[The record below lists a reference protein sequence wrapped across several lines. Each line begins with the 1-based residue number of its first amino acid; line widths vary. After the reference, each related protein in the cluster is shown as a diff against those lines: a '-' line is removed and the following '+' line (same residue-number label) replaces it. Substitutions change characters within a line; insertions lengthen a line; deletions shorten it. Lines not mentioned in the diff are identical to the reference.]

1 MKIKFEK
8 GKSIISPIKLII
20 GVLVVWVLGILLGNV
35 INIVTE
41 KYVVGEEQRNFW
53 IVIIYVVTSG
63 LIGVALAMLITHF
76 TMDFVR
82 DINININKIAE
93 GDFTARIKP
102 ITKNPHINSA
112 VENFNKMVNELNSVT
127 LLKNDFVSNFT
138 HEFKTPI
145 ASIKGYAELLENSE
159 NLTEEQKE
167 YVKIIVEE
175 SKNLSVLSESVM
187 KLAKLDSQSELTSV
201 KKFSLDG
208 QLEDCVLLFD
218 TALKEKGVEIEL
230 KTIPIRIQNDPYLVR
245 EVWVNLIANAI
256 KYSKNGGKIYITL
269 KREKKRVLVS
279 IKDEGI
285 GMSED
290 TQKHIFDKFYQGN
303 KRDKNKGL
311 GLGLS
316 IVKRILEITGG
327 TISVSSE
334 IGKGTEFLVAFNLS
348 K

>member
-20 GVLVVWVLGILLGNV
+20 GVLGVWVLGIVIGNF

-41 KYVVGEEQRNFW
+41 RYVVGEEQRNFW
-53 IVIIYVVTSG
+53 IVILYVVISG
-63 LIGVALAMLITHF
+63 LIGVGLAMLISHI
-76 TMDFVR
+76 TMGIVR

-112 VENFNKMVNELNSVT
+112 VENFNKMVNELNSVA

-167 YVKIIVEE
+167 FVKIIVEE
-175 SKNLSVLSESVM
+175 SKNLSVLSETVM

-218 TALKEKGVEIEL
+218 TALKEKGIEIEL
-230 KTIPIRIQNDPYLVR
+230 KTIPLRIQNDPYLVR
-245 EVWVNLIANAI
+245 EIWVNLIANAI
-256 KYSKNGGKIYITL
+256 KYSKHGGKIYITL
-269 KREKKRVLVS
+269 KREKNKVFVL

-285 GMSED
+285 GMSEE
-290 TQKHIFDKFYQGN
+290 TQKHIFDKFYQEN

-334 IGKGTEFLVAFNLS
+334 MGKGTEFLVCFDLS